1 MLSLNVSCYHV
12 CDGGT
17 MSAGLKR
24 GSVVKH
30 PRYGFSY
37 VGAWQESPTKKDP
50 DRKTISLHSLDTGK
64 R

>member
-1 MLSLNVSCYHV
+1 
-12 CDGGT
+12 